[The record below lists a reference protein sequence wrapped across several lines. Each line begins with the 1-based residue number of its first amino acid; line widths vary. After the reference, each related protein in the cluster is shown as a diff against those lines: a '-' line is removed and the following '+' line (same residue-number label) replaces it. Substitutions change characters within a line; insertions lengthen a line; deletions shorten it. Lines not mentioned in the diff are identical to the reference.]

1 LFAVCA
7 NARAQELVSTN
18 ANQRN
23 WRGILIA
30 VLVIVFVL
38 ALIVT
43 SVVLLTP
50 PDEGPRVK
58 GHRFKLA
65 DVLGHEFLP
74 LRFNGS
80 WVSPH
85 ELIYLDHTG
94 GISLLNVL
102 NASSKVLMTNQ
113 TFVSIYI
120 FLCPIFS
127 SALEQLKYCELLTQ

>member
-1 LFAVCA
+1 LTGGCFE
-7 NARAQELVSTN
+7 QELVSSN

-30 VLVIVFVL
+30 LLVIVFVL

-74 LRFNGS
+74 LRFNGT
-80 WVSPH
+80 WVSSH
-85 ELIYLDHTG
+85 ELVYLDHHG

-102 NASSKVLMTNQ
+102 NASSKVLMNNQ
-113 TFVSIYI
+113 TFVSIT
-120 FLCPIFS
+120 FN
-127 SALEQLKYCELLTQ
+127 LTILYFFYFI

>member
-1 LFAVCA
+1 M
-7 NARAQELVSTN
+7 SSN

-23 WRGILIA
+23 WRGIIIA
-30 VLVIVFVL
+30 LLVIVFVL
-38 ALIVT
+38 GLIVT

-102 NASSKVLMTNQ
+102 NASSKALMNNQ
-113 TFVSIYI
+113 TFVSI
-120 FLCPIFS
+120 LC
-127 SALEQLKYCELLTQ
+127 LTRDVIRRRFVYFFNAAYFTNSKRYFFIKR